1 MRFLFGSPPLH
12 ACDAASFARSLL
24 AHSHFCPLAF
34 RCCSTMSI
42 NSCVCV
48 RAQAKAK
55 AIAPHQESLLLAF
68 LHVDKVKIYTLQC
81 DIWPQL

>member
-1 MRFLFGSPPLH
+1 MRFPFGSPPLH
-12 ACDAASFARSLL
+12 CMRAMQPASL